1 MTIKN
6 KSQPNNAPLTT
17 FTSTSTSTF
26 AKPPAAATNDT
37 EPVAAPAATNAEPAA
52 TNAEPNV
59 AGPKPDVAGPKPD
72 VAETKPNVAG
82 PKPDVAGPIA
92 EPNVAETK
100 TNDTEPVAEPNVA
113 ETNVAA
119 PAATNAAPDV
129 AGTNVAEPMTEPVTE
144 PVAATN
150 AETKPDVAGTKPD
163 VAETKTNVAEPVA
176 APIAEPDVA
185 ATKTN
190 DTEPVAAP
198 IAEPDVAEPVAAPM
212 AEPNVAATNVA
223 ATKPNVAETKTNDTE
238 PDCTIVPS
246 LFGGADPEC
255 NVEQQMP
262 EVQEA
267 IKEAFY
273 ETISRWGS
281 KFSMTALKNILI
293 ATGNEALWN
302 AILDG
307 SMTPQQALLFKK
319 VIKDPQV
326 AEAVEEV
333 KETAME
339 GINASIASLQADV
352 LPTVKEAAGE
362 FATGIGTSV
371 ITAASD
377 IPPVGAVIS
386 GISAVGTLVDA
397 AENATEITEGF
408 KTAIEPITT
417 AVGKID
423 KINNAV
429 TDAVARAESE
439 MPGTKTEEP
448 MPGAKPEEQVPGAV
462 VEKNPAPVPTTAAAT
477 AATAAAAGGGSRKR
491 RHIHKLSRRIERTLR
506 RVQKKYG
513 LQDKNSFLRRTLHS
527 RKK

>member
-1 MTIKN
+1 
-6 KSQPNNAPLTT
+6 
-17 FTSTSTSTF
+17 
-26 AKPPAAATNDT
+26 
-37 EPVAAPAATNAEPAA
+37 
-52 TNAEPNV
+52 
-59 AGPKPDVAGPKPD
+59 
-72 VAETKPNVAG
+72 
-82 PKPDVAGPIA
+82 
-92 EPNVAETK
+92 
-100 TNDTEPVAEPNVA
+100 
-113 ETNVAA
+113 
-119 PAATNAAPDV
+119 
-129 AGTNVAEPMTEPVTE
+129 
-144 PVAATN
+144 
-150 AETKPDVAGTKPD
+150 
-163 VAETKTNVAEPVA
+163 
-176 APIAEPDVA
+176 
-185 ATKTN
+185 
-190 DTEPVAAP
+190 
-198 IAEPDVAEPVAAPM
+198 
-212 AEPNVAATNVA
+212 
-223 ATKPNVAETKTNDTE
+223 
-238 PDCTIVPS
+238 

-307 SMTPQQALLFKK
+307 SMTPQQALLLKK

-326 AEAVEEV
+326 AEAVGEV

-339 GINASIASLQADV
+339 GINDSIESIQQLV
-352 LPTVKEAAGE
+352 LPKVNEAAGK

-386 GISAVGTLVDA
+386 AVSAVGTLVDA

-417 AVGKID
+417 AVGEID
-423 KINNAV
+423 KINDAV

-439 MPGTKTEEP
+439 MPQAQVG
-448 MPGAKPEEQVPGAV
+448 EQVGAQV
-462 VEKNPAPVPTTAAAT
+462 GEQVGAQAGEQVGAQADAQADAQVGTQAGEQVGTQAGEQVGVEVGDKSDAQSDKKVSTALVQPEQLEKKSAPVST
-477 AATAAAAGGGSRKR
+477 TAAAAGGGSRKR

-513 LQDKNSFLRRTLHS
+513 LHDKNSFLRRTLHS

>member
-1 MTIKN
+1 
-6 KSQPNNAPLTT
+6 
-17 FTSTSTSTF
+17 
-26 AKPPAAATNDT
+26 
-37 EPVAAPAATNAEPAA
+37 
-52 TNAEPNV
+52 
-59 AGPKPDVAGPKPD
+59 
-72 VAETKPNVAG
+72 
-82 PKPDVAGPIA
+82 
-92 EPNVAETK
+92 
-100 TNDTEPVAEPNVA
+100 
-113 ETNVAA
+113 
-119 PAATNAAPDV
+119 
-129 AGTNVAEPMTEPVTE
+129 
-144 PVAATN
+144 
-150 AETKPDVAGTKPD
+150 
-163 VAETKTNVAEPVA
+163 
-176 APIAEPDVA
+176 
-185 ATKTN
+185 
-190 DTEPVAAP
+190 
-198 IAEPDVAEPVAAPM
+198 
-212 AEPNVAATNVA
+212 
-223 ATKPNVAETKTNDTE
+223 
-238 PDCTIVPS
+238 
-246 LFGGADPEC
+246 
-255 NVEQQMP
+255 VEQQMP

-307 SMTPQQALLFKK
+307 SMTPQQALLLKK

-326 AEAVEEV
+326 AEAVGEV

-339 GINASIASLQADV
+339 GINDSIESIQQLV
-352 LPTVKEAAGE
+352 LPKVNEAAGK

-386 GISAVGTLVDA
+386 AVSAVGTLVDA

-417 AVGKID
+417 AVGEID
-423 KINNAV
+423 KINDAV

-439 MPGTKTEEP
+439 MPQAQVGAQVGAQAGTQA
-448 MPGAKPEEQVPGAV
+448 GEQVGAQADAQV
-462 VEKNPAPVPTTAAAT
+462 GTQAGEQVGEQVGAQAGEQVGAQADAQSDKKVSTALVQPEQLEKKSAPVST
-477 AATAAAAGGGSRKR
+477 TAAAAGGGSRKR

-513 LQDKNSFLRRTLHS
+513 LHDKNSFLRRTLHS